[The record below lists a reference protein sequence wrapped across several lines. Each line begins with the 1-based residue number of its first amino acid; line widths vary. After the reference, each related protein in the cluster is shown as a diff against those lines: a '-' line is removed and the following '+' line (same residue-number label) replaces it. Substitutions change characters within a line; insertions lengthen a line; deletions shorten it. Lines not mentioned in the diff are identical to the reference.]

1 MRAAGIETLQRALR
15 YRAMSS
21 RAIRLISYDEATQRL
36 SVTFVT
42 GRRYLYERVP
52 PHIYAAFVH
61 APSRGQFFNIE
72 IRGFY
77 DNREITRH
85 DPLRKRSA

>member
-1 MRAAGIETLQRALR
+1 MPST
-15 YRAMSS
+15 
-21 RAIRLISYDEATQRL
+21 AIRLIAYDEASQRL

-52 PHIYAAFVH
+52 KHIYEAFVL
-61 APSRGQFFNIE
+61 ATSRGTFFNAE

-77 DNREITRH
+77 EYREITRY

>member
-1 MRAAGIETLQRALR
+1 MPSTV
-15 YRAMSS
+15 
-21 RAIRLISYDEATQRL
+21 IRLISYDEVSQRL

-52 PHIYAAFVH
+52 KHIYEAFVR
-61 APSRGQFFNIE
+61 APSLGTFFNSE
-72 IRGFY
+72 IRDFY
-77 DNREITRH
+77 EYREITRY

>member
-1 MRAAGIETLQRALR
+1 MPST
-15 YRAMSS
+15 
-21 RAIRLISYDEATQRL
+21 AIRFIFYDEAKQRL

-42 GRRYLYERVP
+42 GRRYLYDRVP
-52 PHIYAAFVH
+52 KHIYEAFIF
-61 APSRGQFFNIE
+61 APSRGTFFDLE

-77 DNREITRH
+77 EYREITRH

>member
-1 MRAAGIETLQRALR
+1 MPST
-15 YRAMSS
+15 
-21 RAIRLISYDEATQRL
+21 AIRFISYDEASQRL

-42 GRRYLYERVP
+42 GRRYLYARVP
-52 PHIYAAFVH
+52 RHIYEAFVQ
-61 APSRGQFFNIE
+61 APSRGTFFNSE

-77 DNREITRH
+77 EYREIMCH

>member
-1 MRAAGIETLQRALR
+1 
-15 YRAMSS
+15 MSS
-21 RAIRLISYDEATQRL
+21 SAIRLISYDEAAQRL

-42 GRRYLYERVP
+42 KRRYVYACVP
-52 PHIYAAFVH
+52 KHIYDAFVR
-61 APSRGQFFNIE
+61 APSWGIFFNSE

-77 DNREITRH
+77 EYREITRH

>member
-1 MRAAGIETLQRALR
+1 MRYLNMPSNALR
-15 YRAMSS
+15 
-21 RAIRLISYDEATQRL
+21 LIAYDEVSQRL

-42 GRRYLYERVP
+42 GRRYIYERVP
-52 PHIYAAFVH
+52 KHIYEAFVISD
-61 APSRGQFFNIE
+61 SRGTFFNGE

-77 DNREITRH
+77 EYREITRY